1 MCAPTLV
8 EKAIENV
15 LSSFNIAAVFFRCC
29 CCCWSAIGHTVYFIL
44 IELNNINLQA
54 ALCEYRFDLNRF
66 KLILR
71 YLTNSR
77 RTSRQAV
84 PKSFTR
90 CCLRHCYWWFRN
102 RREELCLNFF
112 LRAPRACIQLWTIVC
127 GCVLKWR
134 RQNLPHKKYYHIA
147 ITQLM
152 VDSCRLMKA
161 ESIFS
166 S

>member
-1 MCAPTLV
+1 MCALTLV

-112 LRAPRACIQLWTIVC
+112 SPCTTCMHSALNYSMWLRVEMASTKFASQEILSYCNHT
-127 GCVLKWR
+127 
-134 RQNLPHKKYYHIA
+134 
-147 ITQLM
+147 
-152 VDSCRLMKA
+152 VDGWFL
-161 ESIFS
+161 
-166 S
+166 